1 MRGSVAGGH
10 ALTARAGAQVL
21 EAGGNAVDAAVAAAL
36 VSWVA
41 ESPLTGPGAGG
52 FMLVHRARDKST
64 RVFDFFVAIPGLG
77 DETEAREMDHV
88 DVDFSGG
95 STQRFHI
102 GAASCAIPGAALGLE
117 TAHRAFGRLPWRD
130 LFQPAIE
137 VARSGVPLNDGQA
150 YLHRILD
157 LIMRHTPEARDI
169 YEHEGGPLG
178 VGDTLVQDDLAG
190 TLELLAE
197 RGAQELYTGELGAK
211 MVEHIRERGGC
222 FTPRD
227 LNEYC
232 VVRRRPVRTSFC
244 GEEYYSNPPPS
255 RGGVLIAYG
264 LPLLE
269 ELGVGR
275 AGSAEAIDA
284 LARVMREQLQAPTG
298 RGLLRALEL
307 HAAVVTR
314 GTTHISV
321 IDGQGNAVALTSSTG
336 AGSGVVVPGT
346 GIHMN
351 NMIGEFDITR
361 KPKEGARLSSGM
373 SPSLVLRKG
382 VPHLVVG
389 SAGSLRLR
397 GAVMQIVV
405 NVVGHGLSVED
416 AIERPRVHLDEE
428 DVLHCE
434 GGHDPVELDKL
445 EQLGWN
451 VTRWRN
457 RNLFFGGAAAVTLA
471 DGVLAAAGDPRR
483 GGGGGGG
490 EWSCAAPR
498 RGAPKG

>member
-1 MRGSVAGGH
+1 MRGAVAGGH
-10 ALTARAGAQVL
+10 PLTAAAGARVL
-21 EAGGNAVDAAVAAAL
+21 EQGGNAVDAAIGAAL

-77 DETEAREMDHV
+77 DDTELAVMEHV

-117 TAHRAFGRLPWRD
+117 TAHKAFGRLSWRD

-137 VARSGVPLNDGQA
+137 LARNGVELNDGQA

-157 LIMRHTPEARDI
+157 LILRHTPEARAV
-169 YEHEGGPLG
+169 YEQNGDRLG
-178 VGDTLVQDDLAG
+178 VGDTLVQHDLAG

-197 RGAQELYTGELGAK
+197 QGAAVLYEGELAK
-211 MVEHIRERGGC
+211 KVVEHVRASGGC
-222 FTPRD
+222 FTQRD
-227 LNEYC
+227 LTEYR
-232 VVRRRPVRTSFC
+232 VIRRRPVRANFC
-244 GEEYYSNPPPS
+244 GEEYFSNPPPS

-264 LPLLE
+264 LPLLQE
-269 ELGVGR
+269 FGVGEP
-275 AGSAEAIDA
+275 GTAEAIDS
-284 LARVMREQLQAPTG
+284 LARVMREQADAPAG

-307 HAAVVTR
+307 GGAVVTR

-321 IDGQGNAVALTSSTG
+321 IDGRGNAVALTASTG
-336 AGSGVVVPGT
+336 AGSGIVVPGT

-351 NMIGEFDITR
+351 NMIGEFDIVR
-361 KPKEGARLSSGM
+361 RPRPGARLSSGM
-373 SPSLVLRKG
+373 SPSLVLRDG
-382 VPHLVVG
+382 SPHLVVG

-405 NVVGHGLSVED
+405 NVVAHGLPVDE
-416 AIERPRVHLDEE
+416 AIDRPRVHLEGD
-428 DVLHCE
+428 DLHCE
-434 GGHDPVELDKL
+434 GGHEPAELDKL
-445 EQLGWN
+445 EQMGWN

-457 RNLFFGGAAAVTLA
+457 RNLYFGGAAAVTLE
-471 DGVLAAAGDPRR
+471 DGALAAAGDPRR
-483 GGGGGGG
+483 GGAGVVV
-490 EWSCAAPR
+490 E
-498 RGAPKG
+498 

>member
-1 MRGSVAGGH
+1 MKGAVAGGH
-10 ALTARAGAQVL
+10 ALTAQAGAQVL
-21 EAGGNAVDAAVAAAL
+21 EAGGNAVDAAVGAAL

-64 RVFDFFVAIPGLG
+64 RVFDFFVANPGLG
-77 DETEAREMDHV
+77 DEAQLGEMEHV

-117 TAHRAFGRLPWRD
+117 TAHRSFGRLPWRD
-130 LFQPAIE
+130 LFGPA
-137 VARSGVPLNDGQA
+137 VDLARNGVELNDGQA

-157 LIMRHTPEARDI
+157 LILRHTPEACAV
-169 YEHEGGPLG
+169 YEQDGAALG
-178 VGDTLVQDDLAG
+178 VGDTLVQRDLAD

-211 MVEHIRERGGC
+211 IVEHVRAGGGC
-222 FTPRD
+222 FTQED
-227 LNEYC
+227 LTEYR
-232 VVRRRPVRTSFC
+232 VIRRRPVRTRFC
-244 GEEYYSNPPPS
+244 GEEFFSNPPPS

-269 ELGVGR
+269 EFGVGEP
-275 AGSAEAIDA
+275 GSADAIDA
-284 LARVMREQLQAPTG
+284 LARVMREQLQAPAG

-307 HAAVVTR
+307 GGAVVTR

-321 IDGQGNAVALTSSTG
+321 IDGSGNAVALTASTG
-336 AGSGVVVPGT
+336 AGSGIVVPGT

-351 NMIGEFDITR
+351 NMIGEFDIAR
-361 KPKEGARLSSGM
+361 KPRPGARLSSGM
-373 SPSLVLRKG
+373 SPSLVLRG
-382 VPHLVVG
+382 GSPHLVVG

-397 GAVMQIVV
+397 GAVLQVVV
-405 NVVGHGLSVED
+405 NVVGHGLPVED

-428 DVLHCE
+428 EVLHCE
-434 GGHDPVELDKL
+434 GGHDPNQLDKL
-445 EQLGWN
+445 EGLGWN
-451 VTRWRN
+451 ITRWRN
-457 RNLFFGGAAAVTLA
+457 RNLFFGGAAAVTL
-471 DGVLAAAGDPRR
+471 DGGELAASGDPRR
-483 GGGGGGG
+483 GGAGVVVG
-490 EWSCAAPR
+490 
-498 RGAPKG
+498 

>member
-1 MRGSVAGGH
+1 MRGAVAGGH
-10 ALTARAGAQVL
+10 PLTAQAGARAL

-52 FMLVHRARDKST
+52 FMLVHRARDRST

-77 DETEAREMDHV
+77 LDQGAEVGAMEHV

-117 TAHRAFGRLPWRD
+117 TAHRSFGRLPWRD
-130 LFQPAIE
+130 LFAPAIE
-137 VARSGVPLNDGQA
+137 LARNGVELNDGQA

-157 LIMRHTPEARDI
+157 LILRHTPEARAVYD
-169 YEHEGGPLG
+169 HDGARLRR
-178 VGDTLVQDDLAG
+178 GDVLVQHDLAQ

-197 RGAQELYTGELGAK
+197 NGAHELYRGELAARI
-211 MVEHIRERGGC
+211 VEHVRASGGC
-222 FTPRD
+222 FTERD
-227 LNEYC
+227 LAEYRAI
-232 VVRRRPVRTSFC
+232 RRRPVRASFC
-244 GEEYYSNPPPS
+244 GEEFSSNPPPS

-269 ELGVGR
+269 DFGVGTPGT
-275 AGSAEAIDA
+275 AAAIDA
-284 LARVMREQLQAPTG
+284 LARVMREQAGARGG

-307 HAAVVTR
+307 REAVVTR

-321 IDGQGNAVALTSSTG
+321 VDAQGNAVALTASTG
-336 AGSGVVVPGT
+336 AGSGIVIPGT

-351 NMIGEFDITR
+351 NMIGEFDIAR
-361 KPKEGARLSSGM
+361 KPRAGARLSSGM
-373 SPSLVLRKG
+373 SPSLVLRND

-405 NVVGHGLSVED
+405 NVVAHRLPVEE
-416 AIERPRVHLDEE
+416 AIDRPRVHLEGDE
-428 DVLHCE
+428 LHCE
-434 GGHDPVELDKL
+434 GGHEPAELDEL
-445 EQLGWN
+445 ERMGWN
-451 VTRWRN
+451 VMRWRS
-457 RNLFFGGAAAVTLA
+457 RNLYFGGAAAVTLE
-471 DGVLAAAGDPRR
+471 DGELAAAGDPRR
-483 GGGGGGG
+483 GGAGVVV
-490 EWSCAAPR
+490 A
-498 RGAPKG
+498 